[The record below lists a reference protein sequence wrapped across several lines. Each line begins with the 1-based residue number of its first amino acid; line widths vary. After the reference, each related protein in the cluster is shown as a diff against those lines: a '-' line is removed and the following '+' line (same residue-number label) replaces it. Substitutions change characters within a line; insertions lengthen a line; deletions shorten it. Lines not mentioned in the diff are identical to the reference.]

1 MLVVEE
7 SINIENSHIRYVAKF
22 PGYHGEKHSSSCDVQ
37 VSRDVVYIHVAK
49 YRVKVR
55 AEKWRTSGFWTHELP
70 SSFIDTPLLTKYRRA
85 EKFLK
90 STCVARPSSTLPR
103 TITYE
108 CSFRWENDNV
118 QTLLMNKFRRIIA
131 FTPPFIT
138 FPSLLAS
145 REVSRGKRIP
155 LCEGEKD
162 GSYRDEFL
170 TPLCVSHI
178 LIFN

>member
-1 MLVVEE
+1 M
-7 SINIENSHIRYVAKF
+7 YKF
-22 PGYHGEKHSSSCDVQ
+22 PGTSCTSMSRNIASKQEGRNGGRAAFGHTSSRRHLSIRRSWQNIGAQRSFWKALVWWGQ
-37 VSRDVVYIHVAK
+37 V
-49 YRVKVR
+49 
-55 AEKWRTSGFWTHELP
+55 P
-70 SSFIDTPLLTKYRRA
+70 
-85 EKFLK
+85 
-90 STCVARPSSTLPR
+90 PR

-118 QTLLMNKFRRIIA
+118 QTLLMNKFHRIIA

-145 REVSRGKRIP
+145 REVRQGKRIP

-162 GSYRDEFL
+162 GSYRDKFL
-170 TPLCVSHI
+170 TPFVPLHI